1 MPLRDLFGRRHAP
14 VSVPAAEDPVEPI
27 AGCADRSRVRLRG
40 TLSMLRVRSRGA
52 TTTPWLEALLSDET
66 GEVTLVWMGR
76 REIPGIH
83 DGRRIEVDGRI
94 STADGKRRIYNPV
107 YTLLA

>member
-14 VSVPAAEDPVEPI
+14 ATAPVVDEGIAPI
-27 AGCADRSRVRLRG
+27 AACADRSRVRVRG
-40 TLSMLRVRSRGA
+40 TLSKLRVRSRGA
-52 TTTPWLEALLSDET
+52 TTTPWLEALLSDGS

-107 YTLLA
+107 YTLLG